1 MAVLGNQTDRIKNIR
16 QLASNLS
23 SDDVSNNDLVK
34 DIESNDVIVMTK
46 TDKFDWTDTGP
57 TPDAKFKAVVM
68 ASDLFTSAQQLESFA
83 GTTYLQKIKD
93 QRAEA
98 NSIIDAIN
106 GITTNSG
113 GGSGSSGSS
122 KTTPQFGGPNLADEL
137 NPKYY
142 TPTATFEG

>member
-1 MAVLGNQTDRIKNIR
+1 MAVLGNQTDRLKNIR

-23 SDDVSNNDLVK
+23 SDDVSNNALIK

-46 TDKFDWTDTGP
+46 TSKFDWIET
-57 TPDAKFKAVVM
+57 DAKFKAVIM

-106 GITTNSG
+106 GITSDG
-113 GGSGSSGSS
+113 GTGQGSSGSS

-137 NPKYY
+137 DPDFY
-142 TPTATFEG
+142 TPKSTIKTP